1 MNDVFLLIFANDE
14 TLEINGLLK
23 LNIRIKFIEDMQKDK
38 PGLFGIEH
46 SNRDFTQN
54 ETWGKNQF
62 NSSFPA
68 GLANYLS
75 FKGLKNNY
83 LVLDKDLKVQHHEI
97 STAELFGID
106 PTSDDLFF
114 SFESPYAPY
123 QQLIIGQ
130 LPRVDLVTQ
139 LRSNGQCLRPIEVKL
154 TALPDNTTCLL
165 GEDYYG
171 CEIVIRPDTI
181 VYLACSIV
189 TNFKNDLPKLKNL
202 IGNAFETIQ
211 DWSDGTEVWT
221 FITPMI
227 AAIDRVILSVL
238 DKQEP
243 LVMQPIWKT
252 NGKSPKLAD
261 NCLDIFVW
269 SNFAF
274 TQLFV
279 DVARGE
285 LSAGATRIT
294 RQVRTIIWLFKMLYD
309 FSKNGQINH
318 AKVIDELSYNTKN
331 DKAFAVSGRIT
342 HRFMTCDELT
352 KPRIQKKDISKII
365 LGGGQNL
372 LSPERRFDAIIFNS
386 PELFT

>member
-1 MNDVFLLIFANDE
+1 MIQE
-14 TLEINGLLK
+14 
-23 LNIRIKFIEDMQKDK
+23 K
-38 PGLFGIEH
+38 PGLFGIVH

-54 ETWGKNQF
+54 DTWGKNQF

-68 GLANYLS
+68 GLTNYLS
-75 FKGLKNNY
+75 AKGLDNNY
-83 LVLDKDLKVQHHEI
+83 LTLDKDLKVQHSKI
-97 STAELFGID
+97 STTELFGIE

-114 SFESPYAPY
+114 SFESPYTPY
-123 QQLIIGQ
+123 QQLIIGH

-154 TALPDNTTCLL
+154 TALPDNSTCVL
-165 GEDYYG
+165 GEEYYG

-189 TNFKNDLPKLKNL
+189 LNFKDSQVRLQNL
-202 IGNAFETIQ
+202 IGKTFDDIQ
-211 DWSDGTEVWT
+211 DWSDGSEVWT
-221 FITPMI
+221 YITPMI
-227 AAIDRVILSVL
+227 AAIDRVILSIL

-252 NGKSPKLAD
+252 NGKSPKLAE

-285 LSAGATRIT
+285 LLEGANKIT
-294 RQVRTIIWLFKMLYD
+294 RQVRTIIWLFKMIFD

-318 AKVIDELSYNTKN
+318 HQIIDELSYNTKN
-331 DKAFAVSGRIT
+331 DKAFAVSGRVT
-342 HRFMTCDELT
+342 HRFMACEALT
-352 KPRIQKKDISKII
+352 KPRIHKKEIQEII

-386 PELFT
+386 PELFK

>member
-1 MNDVFLLIFANDE
+1 MM
-14 TLEINGLLK
+14 T
-23 LNIRIKFIEDMQKDK
+23 DK
-38 PGLFGIEH
+38 PGLFGIQH

-54 ETWGKNQF
+54 DTWGKNHF

-68 GLANYLS
+68 GLTNYLS
-75 FKGLKNNY
+75 SKGLQNNY
-83 LVLDKDLKVQHHEI
+83 LILDKELKVQHSKI
-97 STAELFGID
+97 STKDLFGID
-106 PTSDDLFF
+106 PTSHDLFF
-114 SFESPYAPY
+114 SFESTYTPY
-123 QQLIIGQ
+123 QQLVIGH

-154 TALPDNTTCLL
+154 TALPDNSTCALD
-165 GEDYYG
+165 EEYYG

-189 TNFKNDLPKLKNL
+189 ANFKEKQVQLQNL
-202 IGNAFETIQ
+202 IGKSFDNIQ

-221 FITPMI
+221 HITTMI
-227 AAIDRVILSVL
+227 AAIDRVVLSILE
-238 DKQEP
+238 KQEP

-252 NGKSPKLAD
+252 NGKSPKLAE
-261 NCLDIFVW
+261 NCLDVFVW

-285 LSAGATRIT
+285 LSGGANRIT
-294 RQVRTIIWLFKMLYD
+294 RQVRTIIWLFKMMFD
-309 FSKNGQINH
+309 FAKDGQINH
-318 AKVIDELSYNTKN
+318 HKIIDELSYNTKN

-342 HRFMTCDELT
+342 HHFMTCPELT
-352 KPRIQKKDISKII
+352 KPRIQKKDIRKII